1 MGIKVMSDNK
11 PALVGDAANR
21 AGIRKWFI
29 KNLVAPFIVT
39 GALLLAAGRVEWIW
53 GWIFGVMMVVNLLL
67 MVTLLIPR
75 HPDLIVERS
84 ELHQGTKKWDLVLAP
99 FMAYF
104 TLITALAAALDV
116 RFGWSVPISLLLHLV
131 GLVLVGLG
139 FGLMLWAMLAN
150 RFFGP
155 TVRIQAERGH
165 ETVSDGPYRFV
176 RHPGY
181 FAMVLTYAG
190 MPLFFGSR
198 WAYLSSAIGLAATFT
213 RTALED
219 ATLRQELPGYREFA
233 LKTRSR
239 LIPGIW

>member
-1 MGIKVMSDNK
+1 MNIKVMSNNV
-11 PALVGDAANR
+11 PAMAGNSVDR

-39 GALLLAAGRVEWIW
+39 GVLLLAAGRVEWVW
-53 GWIFGVMMVVNLLL
+53 GWIFGAMMAINLLL

-84 ELHQGTKKWDLVLAP
+84 GLREGTKKWDLVLAP
-99 FMAYF
+99 LMAYF
-104 TLITALAAALDV
+104 TLITAVVAALDV
-116 RFGWSVPISLLLHLV
+116 RFGWSVPFGLPLHLI
-131 GLVLVGLG
+131 GLALVATG

-165 ETVSDGPYRFV
+165 QTVSNGPYRFV

-198 WAYLSSAIGLAATFT
+198 LAYLSSAVGLAATLA

-233 LKTRSR
+233 LKTRWR